1 MPHDQCI
8 ALSECL
14 PIVTSVFH
22 PPKARTNLL
31 LTTVVVALSS
41 SGLHAEGLLEEIVLA
56 DMDWQPITV
65 IPLDEQDLACRQ
77 CRGRFVDPL
86 AGVDLSQ
93 SPADADLEVSADT
106 TEVTE
111 GALLFQG
118 NVSLR
123 QGYRQV
129 RADRVT
135 ADRARETATATGNV
149 VLRQPGT
156 LIRGSRLEY
165 DSTTEEAI
173 VSDAHY
179 VLHERRMVGAADL
192 LTRQGTG
199 QIAIEEGRMT

>member
-1 MPHDQCI
+1 MPLYQCI
-8 ALSECL
+8 ALSEFL

-22 PPKARTNLL
+22 PPKARTHLRLIAVVMVLL
-31 LTTVVVALSS
+31 SSGIRAEWLLERTVV
-41 SGLHAEGLLEEIVLA
+41 A

-65 IPLDEQDLACRQ
+65 IPLDEQDLTCRQ
-77 CRGRFVDPL
+77 CRGRYVDPL
-86 AGVDLSQ
+86 AGVDMSQ
-93 SPADADLEVSADT
+93 SPTDADLEVSADT

-123 QGYRQV
+123 QGYLQV
-129 RADRVT
+129 SADRVT

-156 LIRGSRLEY
+156 LIRGSRVEY
-165 DSTTEEAI
+165 DSTTEEDI

-179 VLHERRMVGAADL
+179 VLH
-192 LTRQGTG
+192 
-199 QIAIEEGRMT
+199 

>member
-8 ALSECL
+8 ALSESL

-22 PPKARTNLL
+22 PAKARTSLL
-31 LTTVVVALSS
+31 LTAVVTAWSS
-41 SGLHAEGLLEEIVLA
+41 SGLQAEGLLEETVVA
-56 DMDWQPITV
+56 NMDWQPISV

-77 CRGRFVDPL
+77 CKGRFVDPL
-86 AGVDLSQ
+86 AGVDMSQ

-111 GALLFQG
+111 GALLFEG

-129 RADRVT
+129 SADRVT

-156 LIRGSRLEY
+156 LIRGSRIEY

-173 VSDAHY
+173 VSNAH
-179 VLHERRMVGAADL
+179 
-192 LTRQGTG
+192 
-199 QIAIEEGRMT
+199 